1 MAKYLNSDG
10 LAYFLSK
17 LKPLIAAKADTTH
30 THNYAGS
37 TSPGGSANS
46 VANSLSIQLNSGAAT
61 TFNGSVARSI
71 NVTASAIGAAASSH
85 THTSLVDSTDASA
98 TCSMSYAASSKKY
111 NEYDWIAVWDGTT
124 LKSASKDHFAVANHS
139 HNYVVDSNDSSR
151 TCYMAYSADEKKY
164 GEYTYVAVWDGSV
177 LKTALKTDF
186 ATSDHIHTTLIDPV
200 KSNEGLT
207 NVVSVSYYS
216 PERSIGGDNDF
227 DYLAAWNKSG
237 NTVSTVP
244 RSLFALSNHTH
255 GTLVD
260 PALSGSGTTNY
271 VSTSYYSPVLG
282 GANKYDYLAAWNEA
296 GTMIGTVAK
305 SAFVDSSR
313 VYHTTSTSYID
324 WKNMGTSIPTI
335 GTLSSWN
342 GAYDASGGSVL
353 AYCNKGA
360 FDNGATTNI
369 TYGTAEPSNSGSY
382 KDGDIYI
389 KYSE

>member
-10 LAYFLSK
+10 LAYFLNK
-17 LKPLIAAKADTTH
+17 LKPLINAKADKTH

-46 VANSLSIQLNSGAAT
+46 VANSLSIQLNGGTAT
-61 TFNGSVARSI
+61 TFNGSVAKSI
-71 NVTASAIGAAASSH
+71 NITASSIGAAASSH

-98 TCSMSYAASSKKY
+98 TCSMSYAAKSKKY

-139 HNYVVDSNDSSR
+139 HNYVIDSNDSSR
-151 TCYMAYSADEKKY
+151 TCYMAYSADAKKY
-164 GEYTYVAVWDGSV
+164 GEYAYVAVWDGSV
-177 LKTALKTDF
+177 LKTAAKTDF
-186 ATSDHIHTTLIDPV
+186 ATSDHVHTTLIDPA
-200 KSNEGLT
+200 KSGVGAT
-207 NVVSVSYYS
+207 NIVSVSYYS
-216 PERSIGGDNDF
+216 PERTIGGDNDF

-237 NTVSTVP
+237 NTVSTVS

-260 PALSGSGTTNY
+260 PVLHNGVTNY
-271 VSTSYYSPVLG
+271 VSASYYAGVLG
-282 GANKYDYLAAWNEA
+282 GKNKYDYLAAWNEA
-296 GTMIGTVAK
+296 GNMIGTVAK

-313 VYHTTSTSYID
+313 VYHTTSTSYAD
-324 WKNMGTSIPTI
+324 WENMGTSIPTI

-360 FDNGATTNI
+360 FDNGAVTNI
-369 TYGTAEPSNSGSY
+369 TYGTTEPSNSGSY
-382 KDGDIYI
+382 KNGDIYI
-389 KYSE
+389 KYS

>member
-17 LKPLIAAKADTTH
+17 LKPLIADKADKNH
-30 THNYAGS
+30 THKYAGS
-37 TSPGGSANS
+37 TSAGGSANS
-46 VANSLSIQLNSGAAT
+46 VVNSLSIQLNGGTAT
-61 TFNGSVARSI
+61 TFNGSVAKSI
-71 NVTASAIGAAASSH
+71 NVTASSIGAAASTH

-98 TCSMSYAASSKKY
+98 TCSMSYAASPKKY

-124 LKSASKDHFAVANHS
+124 LKSASKDQFAVANHS
-139 HNYVVDSNDSSR
+139 HNYVIDSNDSSR

-177 LKTALKTDF
+177 LKTAAKTDF
-186 ATSDHIHTTLIDPV
+186 ATSDHSHTTLIDPV

-260 PALSGSGTTNY
+260 PALSGSGATNY
-271 VSTSYYSPVLG
+271 VSASYYSPVLG
-282 GANKYDYLAAWNEA
+282 GANEYGYLAAWNKA
-296 GTMIGTVAK
+296 GDMIGTVDK

-342 GAYDASGGSVL
+342 GAFDESGNSVL
-353 AYCNKGA
+353 TYCNKGA
-360 FDNGATTNI
+360 FSNGATTHI
-369 TYGTAEPSNSGSY
+369 TYGTSAPSDTGA
-382 KDGDIYI
+382 KEGDIYI
-389 KYSE
+389 LYTA